1 MADRTHRVWVDFITS
16 GDPGWARYD
25 AERRT
30 TGLLGETVSAIS
42 DPAGDER
49 VLWDG
54 IR

>member
-1 MADRTHRVWVDFITS
+1 VDFITS

-25 AERRT
+25 VRQRT
-30 TGLLGETVSAIS
+30 TGLLGDTLTATG

-49 VLWDG
+49 ALWDS